1 MAPRIML
8 IIRKRLSITPLRGM
22 SFSRPT
28 KPQHHPADLHSSKNA
43 AQIYRKMPS
52 RMTEGFKLIFSR

>member
-1 MAPRIML
+1 
-8 IIRKRLSITPLRGM
+8 M

-28 KPQHHPADLHSSKNA
+28 KPENHPADLHLSKNA

-52 RMTEGFKLIFSR
+52 RMTEGFKLIFLR